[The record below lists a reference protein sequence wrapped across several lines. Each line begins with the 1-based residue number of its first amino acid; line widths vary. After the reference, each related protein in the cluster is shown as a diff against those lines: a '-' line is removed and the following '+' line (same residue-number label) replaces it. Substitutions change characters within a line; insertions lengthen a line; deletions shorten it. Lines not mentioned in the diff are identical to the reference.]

1 MALTINEDNLKEGL
15 LGLVVAL
22 VQIIQEAL
30 EHQALRRMEGGDL
43 SEEEVERL
51 GEALYQLD
59 IALAKIIEDNSIEE
73 AVSSVREGLDDV
85 ASELV
90 DRLVNPKRSE
100 EHGR

>member
-90 DRLVNPKRSE
+90 DRLVNPKRWE

>member
-1 MALTINEDNLKEGL
+1 MALMIDEKNLKEGL

-43 SEEEVERL
+43 SQEEVERL

-59 IALAKIIEDNSIEE
+59 IALAKIIEDNGIEE
-73 AVSSVREGLDDV
+73 GVASVREGLDDV

-90 DRLVNPKRSE
+90 DRLVNPGRWE
-100 EHGR
+100 DHGR

>member
-1 MALTINEDNLKEGL
+1 MALMIDEKNLKEGL

-43 SEEEVERL
+43 SQEEVERL

-59 IALAKIIEDNSIEE
+59 IALAKIIEDNGIEE
-73 AVSSVREGLDDV
+73 GVASVREGLDDV
-85 ASELV
+85 ASDFL
-90 DRLVNPKRSE
+90 DRLVNPSRWE